1 MARMT
6 LSSVDG
12 AVLMGDRG
20 EKMRSEAMPRP
31 VWGVLIAVA
40 MGAGMAAGMGC
51 DSAAAQSRRDDG
63 SAGTRQRPP
72 ARITVTPSRRLVREC
87 EAWYATERRLAGTV
101 VTPQMR
107 CWWTY
112 R

>member
-1 MARMT
+1 
-6 LSSVDG
+6 
-12 AVLMGDRG
+12 
-20 EKMRSEAMPRP
+20 MRRP

-40 MGAGMAAGMGC
+40 MGAGLAAAIGC
-51 DSAAAQSRRDDG
+51 DSAAAQTRRDDEL
-63 SAGTRQRPP
+63 ARTRRRPP
-72 ARITVTPSRRLVREC
+72 ARITVTPGRRLVREC
-87 EAWYATERRLAGTV
+87 EAWYATEHRLAGTV